1 VQEIALP
8 TSGTN
13 PEWPGFFL
21 RASGQES
28 KDGLGATPMQWHD
41 LNNLKL
47 RKSYDLNNL
56 ENLRQSSDSRASYSH
71 ELQVPIRILDDG
83 RLSQVILNRIFI
95 SRAESE
101 YSP

>member
-28 KDGLGATPMQWHD
+28 KDGLGATPMQWH
-41 LNNLKL
+41 
-47 RKSYDLNNL
+47 DLNNL

>member
-1 VQEIALP
+1 
-8 TSGTN
+8 
-13 PEWPGFFL
+13 
-21 RASGQES
+21 
-28 KDGLGATPMQWHD
+28 MQWHD